1 MLYKGA
7 NSYYREFFGKKV
19 YKASVSLPVTCPN
32 RDGSKGTG
40 GCIFCSAGGSG
51 EFAACSSASVTDQ
64 IDEAISRLSS
74 KIKTEDTGFIA
85 YFQSFTN
92 TYIDPV
98 VLRAALEEASRH
110 PSVVGISL
118 GTRPDCLPDDILA
131 VLKESASKI
140 PLYVELG
147 LQTESDETA
156 VLINRCYETK
166 LFPEAVAKLKG
177 IGVNVI
183 AHVILY
189 LPGEDK
195 EQMKRSV
202 KLVADCGC
210 DGIKLTCLYVLEGT
224 PLADIWRRGN
234 LYLPDM
240 EEYFDTVEE
249 LLGDLPDNITVHRIT
264 GDGPKKLLLAPM
276 WTANKRQ
283 VINYINRRFGS

>member
-7 NSYYREFFGKKV
+7 NIYFREVFGKKV
-19 YKASVSLPVTCPN
+19 YKASVSLPVSCPN
-32 RDGSKGTG
+32 RDGTKGTG

-51 EFAACSSASVTDQ
+51 EFAAPFSKSVTDQ
-64 IDEAISRLSS
+64 IDEAISRLAG
-74 KIKTEDTGFIA
+74 KIKTGDAGYIA

-92 TYIDPV
+92 TYTKPEL
-98 VLRAALEEASRH
+98 LRAVLDEAAAH
-110 PSVVGISL
+110 PLVVGISV
-118 GTRPDCLPDDILA
+118 GTRPDCLPDGILE
-131 VLKESASKI
+131 VLKDTAERI

-156 VLINRCYETK
+156 ILINRCYETK
-166 LFPEAVAKLKG
+166 EFPGAVSKLKA
-177 IGVNVI
+177 IGANVI

-202 KLVADCGC
+202 RLVADCGC

-224 PLADIWRRGN
+224 PLADIWRRGE

-240 EEYFDTVEE
+240 EEYFDRVEE
-249 LLGDLPDNITVHRIT
+249 LLAELPEGITVHRIT

-276 WTANKRQ
+276 WTADKRK

>member
-7 NSYYREFFGKKV
+7 NSYFREVFGKKV

-51 EFAACSSASVTDQ
+51 EFASSSSQAVSDQ
-64 IDEAISRLSS
+64 IDEAIMRLSS
-74 KIKTEDTGFIA
+74 KIKTEDTGYIA

-92 TYIDPV
+92 TYTDP
-98 VLRAALEEASRH
+98 LILKNALDEAARH
-110 PSVVGISL
+110 PAVVGISI
-118 GTRPDCLPDDILA
+118 GTRPDCLPEDILDI
-131 VLKESASKI
+131 LKETAARI

-156 VLINRCYETK
+156 LLINRCYETK
-166 LFPEAVAKLKG
+166 EFPEAVRKLKA

-183 AHVILY
+183 AHLILY

-202 KLVADCGC
+202 KLVADCAC
-210 DGIKLTCLYVLEGT
+210 DGIKFTCLYVLEGT
-224 PLADIWRRGN
+224 PLADIWRKGE
-234 LYLPDM
+234 LYLPGM

-249 LLGDLPDNITVHRIT
+249 LIGELPEGITVHRIT